1 MSADSRDNVYAVDS
15 GNNRVQ
21 VFTSTGAFLGPCLG
35 VLLMLTSLH
44 LIDAGVS
51 ASITA
56 VAPLFAMLI
65 AARFHGERL
74 TWRSLVGSVL
84 AIGGIVVLFRR

>member
-1 MSADSRDNVYAVDS
+1 
-15 GNNRVQ
+15 
-21 VFTSTGAFLGPCLG
+21 
-35 VLLMLTSLH
+35 VLLSLTSLH
-44 LIDAGVS
+44 LIEAGVA

-56 VAPLFAMLI
+56 IAPLFAMLI

-84 AIGGIVVLFRR
+84 AIAGVVVLFRR